1 MHQLVWE
8 VNIKGQKERI
18 LRLVGLEE
26 KITFC
31 IFALFLQAA
40 RFFADN
46 SDQHQ
51 LILFCMF
58 CKNDATSREAK
69 RLKVTEMKAS
79 TDS

>member
-1 MHQLVWE
+1 M
-8 VNIKGQKERI
+8 KGEKEII

-58 CKNDATSREAK
+58 CKNDATSAK
-69 RLKVTEMKAS
+69 RGKVTEMKAS